1 MGVMLGHVI
10 GGAQVAN
17 NPDNPMPKSHKGP
30 VIFYMRVEA
39 LVNFPC
45 EGIRSSYAAE
55 KFCLQNQG
63 ESRQ

>member
-1 MGVMLGHVI
+1 
-10 GGAQVAN
+10 
-17 NPDNPMPKSHKGP
+17 MPKSHKGL

-63 ESRQ
+63 ESRQWYNIWHEWPAVVQSLSK